1 MHTAITDQP
10 FPFNLAMHRSQR
22 HGRLP
27 THSRTKPYIGGNHAD
42 YP

>member
-1 MHTAITDQP
+1 MQSAITDQP

-27 THSRTKPYIGGNHAD
+27 THQRRPFLENQHDHSY
-42 YP
+42 